1 MTYKEMYDD
10 AYRKLQTNAHR
21 ISDTEFAAAVSAKAK
36 QNSVITGNGSNIR
49 EIPADRSEYKSH
61 RIRNAVV
68 GIALTAAV
76 LTGAVFGLNWLNE
89 HGGLHEG
96 GIETDTSAG
105 AGYHDPAVSEYPAY
119 TMIPTI
125 LPEET
130 VFRFNGL
137 IVKPTDYI
145 YDGLTWQIS
154 YEMTYTDGIPD
165 NFENDV
171 KISVS
176 DGNTI
181 HSAEKLS
188 VISTQE
194 NTAILIWSQTGTEVM
209 QSREARFMV
218 TREELVPTDTDALE
232 ALADCSIKVEI
243 PNDSHVYTLEPH
255 YLTYIFDENDIQ
267 QIKKVNICKF
277 TAEIVAD
284 APEPLPDNFITDM
297 KIVMKDGTELHPTVT
312 KEILNTFSM
321 DDKMEHY
328 FVYSLPGIDTD
339 DIDGVYINNLLIT
352 NEETPEIPDR
362 NTAESSESN
371 ITLADGTTDI
381 IGQSFEFSDSTV
393 TFTSCERYGN
403 TVKLTMDI
411 AIKEGFDRTNS
422 VFGIERDGYIP
433 SMFCTSDYEDDRY
446 TETLVFAPDIPVG
459 ETEELT
465 LVKVSPENDNNESV
479 SLKMTG
485 AGYAEAYTSDLNVKG
500 SCHDVTGNEREVILK
515 KIIIDPISISFDA
528 TGYPD
533 ADISFSIRFRDGRI
547 YRCLAP
553 WSSLLDTESMETVSR
568 VGLGR
573 GWADENGNN
582 YNVYDVWR
590 SDKSGN
596 YYCTKGENG
605 YFKYVLLLPD
615 DFKLSID
622 DIESVE
628 IFGAEILIRSGI
640 DN

>member
-10 AYRKLQTNAHR
+10 AYRKLQKNAHR
-21 ISDTEFAAAVSAKAK
+21 MSDSEFAATISFKAK
-36 QNSVITGNGSNIR
+36 HNAVITGNGSNIR
-49 EIPADRSEYKSH
+49 EIPADRSEYRSH

-68 GIALTAAV
+68 GIAGTAAV

-188 VISTQE
+188 VISTQG
-194 NTAILIWSQTGTEVM
+194 NTATLIWSQTGTEVM
-209 QSREARFMV
+209 QSREARIMV
-218 TREELVPTDTDALE
+218 TREELFPTDTDALE
-232 ALADCSIKVEI
+232 ALGDCSITVEM
-243 PNDSHVYTLEPH
+243 PDDSHVYTLEPN
-255 YLTYIFDENDIQ
+255 YLTYIFDENGIQ
-267 QIKKVNICKF
+267 QIKKANICKY
-277 TAEIVAD
+277 TVEIVANS
-284 APEPLPDNFITDM
+284 PEPLPDNFITDM
-297 KIVMKDGTELHPTVT
+297 KIVMKDGTELHPTNT

-339 DIDGVYINNLLIT
+339 DIDRVYINNILI
-352 NEETPEIPDR
+352 NDEKTPEIPDQ
-362 NTAESSESN
+362 NITTSSESN

-381 IGQSFEFSDSTV
+381 VGQSFEFSDSTV

-403 TVKLTMDI
+403 TVKLKMDI
-411 AIKEGFDRTNS
+411 AVKEGFDRTYATY
-422 VFGIERDGYIP
+422 FIERDEYIP
-433 SMFCTSDYEDDRY
+433 SKSFGSDFEDGHY
-446 TETLVFAPDIPVG
+446 TETLIFAPDIPTG
-459 ETEELT
+459 ETKELT
-465 LVKVSPENDNNESV
+465 LYKLSPDNDKNENI
-479 SLKMTG
+479 SLKMKG
-485 AGYAEAYTSDLNVKG
+485 IDYADTYNVGINVKG
-500 SCHDVTGNEREVILK
+500 SYHDVTGSERDIEVILK

-528 TGYPD
+528 TGVPD
-533 ADISFSIRFRDGRI
+533 AEISVSIRFRDGRI
-547 YRCLAP
+547 YRNICRQF
-553 WSSLLDTESMETVSR
+553 SGSIF
-568 VGLGR
+568 
-573 GWADENGNN
+573 
-582 YNVYDVWR
+582 
-590 SDKSGN
+590 DKSVRKCGRN
-596 YYCTKGENG
+596 
-605 YFKYVLLLPD
+605 
-615 DFKLSID
+615 
-622 DIESVE
+622 
-628 IFGAEILIRSGI
+628 SG
-640 DN
+640 